1 MKKITAPLPPG
12 STVGILGGGQL
23 ARMLALAAGRLGLDC
38 HIYAPEA
45 DSPAFAVSAARTV
58 AAYDDFTALEGFAKA
73 VDVVTYEFENVP
85 GDTAGFLDALV
96 PVAPGV
102 AALKTAQDRI
112 AEKTFIA
119 GLGIPVAPFADIT
132 DLASLEAA
140 LARIGRPA
148 VLKTRRF
155 GYDGKGQTKIYD
167 ATDPAQALTEI
178 GHQPAVLEGFVR
190 FEKEISVIAAR
201 SWSGEVKVYDV
212 PENHH
217 ENHILKTST
226 VPARISPAVAAT
238 AMDFGSRIIG
248 ALDYVGVIGIEMFV
262 AGDSV
267 IVNEIAPRVHNS
279 GHWTMD
285 ACAVSQF
292 EQHIRAVCGWPLG
305 DASRHSDGEMLNL
318 LGVDANGWERY
329 LGEGAK
335 LHLYGKRRA
344 RRPAAGGTG
353 PPRPGCTCT
362 SMASG
367 SPGRAAKWA
376 ISTG

>member
-1 MKKITAPLPPG
+1 MKRIAAPLPPG
-12 STVGILGGGQL
+12 SRIGILGGGQL
-23 ARMLALAAGRLGLDC
+23 ARMLSLAAARLGIDC

-45 DSPAFAVSAARTV
+45 ESPAFAVSAARTV
-58 AAYDDFTALEGFAKA
+58 AAYDDFAALEAFARE
-73 VDVVTYEFENVP
+73 VDAVTYEFENVP
-85 GDTAGFLDALV
+85 GETAAFLDALV

-119 GLGIPVAPFADIT
+119 GLGIPVAPFADVA
-132 DLASLEAA
+132 DEVSLDQA

-155 GYDGKGQTKIYD
+155 GYDGKGQTKIHAETSSAAAFSD
-167 ATDPAQALTEI
+167 I
-178 GHQPAVLEGFVR
+178 GRQPAILEGFVS
-190 FEKEISVIAAR
+190 FEREISVIAAR
-201 SWSGEVKVYDV
+201 SWSGEVAVYDV

-226 VPARISPAVAAT
+226 VPANISPAVAEA
-238 AMDFGSRIIG
+238 ARSFGSRIIA
-248 ALDYVGVIGIEMFV
+248 ALDYVGVIGVEMFV
-262 AGDSV
+262 AGETV

-305 DASRHSDGEMLNL
+305 SPERYADVVMTNL
-318 LGVDANGWERY
+318 LGDDINRWQALAAEPR
-329 LGEGAK
+329 LH
-335 LHLYGKRRA
+335 LHLYGKRQA
-344 RRPAAGGTG
+344 
-353 PPRPGCTCT
+353 RPGRKMGHFNRVT
-362 SMASG
+362 
-367 SPGRAAKWA
+367 PRQP
-376 ISTG
+376 